1 MLQTIILS
9 LVIIFLL
16 AGSFFWM
23 WKLSKWLII
32 PIQIILFI
40 LLATVVIKV
49 FVTKENADKL
59 NKELEKSGIVE
70 VEKRAVTGA
79 VDALKNNA
87 GNDEKAAAQPAETKP
102 AAQEAKP
109 APAPEKKESKP
120 AQKSETTFVDML

>member
-87 GNDEKAAAQPAETKP
+87 GNDEKAAAQLVE
-102 AAQEAKP
+102 QP
-109 APAPEKKESKP
+109 APSVGKKD
-120 AQKSETTFVDML
+120 AKSANDETPNFIDML